1 MRIFLYILG
10 FLIAAAV
17 AVLPWVLI
25 SPITFITVL
34 VSLAGVA
41 MIVLLIVGLVKGWGI
56 GLRSAAEPDH
66 RLPAEPLHAAS
77 LTADGCGITLRRP
90 LGEANS

>member
-10 FLIAAAV
+10 FLVAAAV

-25 SPITFITVL
+25 QPITFITVL

-56 GLRSAAEPDH
+56 GLQVGGS
-66 RLPAEPLHAAS
+66 
-77 LTADGCGITLRRP
+77 T
-90 LGEANS
+90 

>member
-10 FLIAAAV
+10 FLVAAAV
-17 AVLPWVLI
+17 AVLPWILI
-25 SPITFITVL
+25 QPITFITVL

-56 GLRSAAEPDH
+56 GLQVGGG
-66 RLPAEPLHAAS
+66 
-77 LTADGCGITLRRP
+77 T
-90 LGEANS
+90 

>member
-1 MRIFLYILG
+1 MRIVLYILG
-10 FLIAAAV
+10 FLVAAAV

-25 SPITFITVL
+25 SPITYITVI

-56 GLRSAAEPDH
+56 GLRIGN
-66 RLPAEPLHAAS
+66 
-77 LTADGCGITLRRP
+77 T
-90 LGEANS
+90 

>member
-1 MRIFLYILG
+1 MGRFMRIFLYILG
-10 FLIAAAV
+10 FLVAAAV

-41 MIVLLIVGLVKGWGI
+41 MIVLLIIGLVKGWGI
-56 GLRSAAEPDH
+56 GLQVGGG
-66 RLPAEPLHAAS
+66 
-77 LTADGCGITLRRP
+77 T
-90 LGEANS
+90 